1 MSPSEDERHDQFLR
15 LLPANEPAIRA
26 HARLLLST
34 LAGRFGLDQPGE
46 NDQSLPHADGWNR
59 DYYRLN
65 HRGFND
71 AATMRLGMSGD
82 LLAPGSNESQDYP
95 ESRTPDPADQ
105 WCGVNWAKVCDA
117 TRRNGRFYHNGRL
130 KKEARRSTAYPVG
143 LRSIQIGASNQEGCK
158 LSERIDGMVIP
169 GHPHPQIQ

>member
-26 HARLLLST
+26 RARLLLST
-34 LAGRFGLDQPGE
+34 LAGRVGLDHPGE
-46 NDQSLPHADGWNR
+46 IDPSLSHADGWNR
-59 DYYRLN
+59 GNYRLN
-65 HRGFND
+65 HRVVND

-143 LRSIQIGASNQEGCK
+143 LRSIQIGAWNQEGCK